1 MSVFTNRYMGGG
13 SGGKAT
19 VTITLEGTLNYISGG
34 ELKAEFY
41 PKNLNISVDVPSI
54 IAVYSDTA
62 GTVTYSGSAQML
74 NGFITSV
81 GRNQPHAMFVT
92 GNCVIKYPTMI

>member
-1 MSVFTNRYMGGG
+1 MGGG